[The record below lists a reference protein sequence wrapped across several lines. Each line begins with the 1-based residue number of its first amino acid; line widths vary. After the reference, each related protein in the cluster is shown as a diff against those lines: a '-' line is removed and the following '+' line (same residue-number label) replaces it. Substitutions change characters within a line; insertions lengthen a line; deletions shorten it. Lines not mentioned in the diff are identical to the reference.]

1 MVGQTCLSVPL
12 LLTRG
17 IKSALF
23 LPLALFLLANGV
35 LALEPMVSTLLPD
48 WYALYTALAFP
59 ALFVLCPA
67 LWFYVEAL
75 TSPTPWKIHNKQ
87 ARQFLLLWPA
97 LMVSVMILFLP
108 NEMHAA
114 IFIND
119 GDAAGPL
126 ALSIV
131 VSILV
136 LILLWLGQCAYTIS
150 RIIHRLIA
158 YRKRLKDLF
167 SNNDDKELNWMNWL
181 LLIAISTWLFS
192 LTTVFSSNI
201 FDNLLFN
208 QRSEAILSLLLIWSL
223 AHFGLQQKPG
233 LSEPISS
240 LKETDNEVNNNNVA
254 ISSDVTV
261 KIESKK
267 ENTAGYKQEEKHR
280 PEQTL
285 THKINSSKKYKR
297 SALGSEQSDRI
308 AAKINTVMETDK
320 LYLDANLS
328 LQKLAS
334 YLAISPNYISQTLN
348 ETLSIN
354 FFDFVNQWR
363 INAAKPKIIAN
374 QDTVLNIALDVGF
387 NARSSFYKAFK
398 QETGKTP
405 SEFRKMGK

>member
-1 MVGQTCLSVPL
+1 MIMVGQICLSVPL

-23 LPLALFLLANGV
+23 LPLALFLLANGAI
-35 LALEPMVSTLLPD
+35 ALEPMVSTLLPE

-59 ALFVLCPA
+59 ALFTLCPA

-75 TSPTPWKIHNKQ
+75 TSPPPLKIHKKQ
-87 ARQFLLLWPA
+87 ARQFVLLWPA
-97 LMVSVMILFLP
+97 LMVSVMILFLSK
-108 NEMHAA
+108 ETHTA

-119 GDAAGPL
+119 GDAVGPL
-126 ALSIV
+126 ALTLV

-136 LILLWLGQCAYTIS
+136 LMLLWLCHCVYTIS
-150 RIIHRLIA
+150 RIIHRLVA
-158 YRKRLKDLF
+158 YRKQLKDLF

-192 LTTVFSSNI
+192 LATVFSSNL
-201 FDNLLFN
+201 FDNLLFSL
-208 QRSEAILSLLLIWSL
+208 RTEAILSLLLIWSL

-233 LSEPISS
+233 LTEPTSS
-240 LKETDNEVNNNNVA
+240 LKVANSKVTSIEVDNAEITNAEVEVE
-254 ISSDVTV
+254 VEV
-261 KIESKK
+261 EQ
-267 ENTAGYKQEEKHR
+267 ENST
-280 PEQTL
+280 T
-285 THKINSSKKYKR
+285 KKYQR

-308 AAKINTVMETDK
+308 AAKINTVMATDK

-363 INAAKPKIIAN
+363 IEAAKPKIIAN
-374 QDTVLNIALDVGF
+374 QDTVLNIALEVGF

-398 QETGKTP
+398 QETGITP
-405 SEFRKMGK
+405 SEFRKTNR